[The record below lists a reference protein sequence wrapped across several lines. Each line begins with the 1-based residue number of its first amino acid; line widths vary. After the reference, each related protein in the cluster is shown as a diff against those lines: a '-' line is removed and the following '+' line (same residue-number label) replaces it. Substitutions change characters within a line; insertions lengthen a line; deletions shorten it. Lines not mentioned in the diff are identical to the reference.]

1 MNAVRQRVRQ
11 MILSEYLAGE
21 NPDDLQDD
29 TPLITGGILDSIST
43 LRFVTQLESEFGVT
57 LDARDAEYENL
68 DTINAITT
76 LVESKLR

>member
-1 MNAVRQRVRQ
+1 MNGIRQRVRQ
-11 MILSEYLAGE
+11 MILTEYLEGE

-43 LRFVTQLESEFGVT
+43 LRFITQLEREFAIT

-68 DTINAITT
+68 DTIDAITT
-76 LVESKLR
+76 LVESKLS